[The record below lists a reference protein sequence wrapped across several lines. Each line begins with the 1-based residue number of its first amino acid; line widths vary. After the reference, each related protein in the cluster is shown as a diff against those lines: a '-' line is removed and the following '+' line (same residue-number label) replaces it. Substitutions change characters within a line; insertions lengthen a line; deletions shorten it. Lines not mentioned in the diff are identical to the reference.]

1 MYRKQAKKMDYLPPK
16 CEVIETEYESIIC
29 KVSVRPNGGNPSST
43 DSWDEKNH
51 EGGTVFFGDEST
63 VAPAKES
70 MWDYDDED

>member
-1 MYRKQAKKMDYLPPK
+1 MYKKQAKKMDYLPPK
-16 CEVIETEYESIIC
+16 CEVIETECESIIC
-29 KVSVRPNGGNPSST
+29 KVSVRPN
-43 DSWDEKNH
+43 